1 MSYPAAPAAAPNRFL
16 ALLAR
21 FGIDWFLLGLVL
33 AVLLAYLRPGIGSD
47 ASPVPWDAL
56 LSLGVALVF
65 FLYGLRL
72 SPESLRTG
80 MRNWRLHLVVQASTF
95 LLFPLLGLSLRP
107 LFGPDA
113 ASLTLWA
120 SIFYL
125 CTVPSTVSTSVV
137 MVSVAGGNIPAAI
150 FNASISSLIGL
161 MMTPLW
167 VSLVLHTGGAGGGQ
181 LGAMLLKLV
190 LQVLGPVGL
199 GLLLHRRF
207 GAWAEA
213 RKAQLRKF
221 DQVIILL
228 LVYTSFCESFAR
240 QVFRDFSWADLL
252 ALAAG
257 MAGLFVA
264 VLGLITLLG
273 RLLGFTAEDQI
284 TAVFCGSKKSLVH
297 GSVLANIIFAGTA
310 ASGALL
316 LPLMLY
322 HALQIIL
329 ASVIAQR
336 VGQRMAARRLPLPAR

>member
-1 MSYPAAPAAAPNRFL
+1 MPHPSAPAASPNRL
-16 ALLAR
+16 VALLGR
-21 FGIDWFLLGLVL
+21 VGIDWFLLGLIL
-33 AVLLAYLRPGIGSD
+33 AVTLAYLRPGIGSD
-47 ASPVPWDAL
+47 ASPVPWDRL
-56 LSLGVALVF
+56 LTFGVALVF
-65 FLYGLRL
+65 FFYGLRL

-95 LLFPLLGLSLRP
+95 LLFPLIGLALRP

-113 ASLTLWA
+113 QGATLW
-120 SIFYL
+120 SSVFYL

-137 MVSVAGGNIPAAI
+137 MVSVAGGNLPAAI

-161 MMTPLW
+161 VMTPLW
-167 VSLVLHTGGAGGGQ
+167 VSLVLHTGAAGGGH
-181 LGAMLLKLV
+181 LGPMVLDLV
-190 LQVLGPVGL
+190 LQVVVPVGL

-213 RKAQLRKF
+213 HKGQLRKF
-221 DQVIILL
+221 DQCIILV

-240 QVFRDFSWADLL
+240 NVFRDYSWGDLL
-252 ALAAG
+252 GLAAG
-257 MAGLFVA
+257 MVALFLA
-264 VLGLITLLG
+264 VLGLITLVS
-273 RLLGFTAEDQI
+273 RLLGFAPEDQI

-297 GSVLANIIFAGTA
+297 GSVLAKILFAGTV

-329 ASVIAQR
+329 ASIIAQR
-336 VGQRMAARRLPLPAR
+336 VGQRMTARPVVAAG